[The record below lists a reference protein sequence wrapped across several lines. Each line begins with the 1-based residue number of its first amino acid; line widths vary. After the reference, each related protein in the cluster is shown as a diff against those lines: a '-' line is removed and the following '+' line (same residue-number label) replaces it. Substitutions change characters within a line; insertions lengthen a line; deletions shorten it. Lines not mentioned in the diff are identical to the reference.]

1 MFVSDCVFLTNSID
15 MGGIFFGLE
24 SKCFLIVWIRHNSE
38 IYWRDCKYTML
49 GNEIEVFY
57 MKKKMF
63 FIFNIKSKQSS
74 EKSCL
79 IIA

>member
-1 MFVSDCVFLTNSID
+1 

-49 GNEIEVFY
+49 VNENDVFY
-57 MKKKMF
+57 MKKNKF
-63 FIFNIKSKQSS
+63 LY
-74 EKSCL
+74 L
-79 IIA
+79 ILKVNSLVKNFV

>member
-1 MFVSDCVFLTNSID
+1 

-24 SKCFLIVWIRHNSE
+24 SKYFLIVWIRHNSE

-57 MKKKMF
+57 MKKKCF
-63 FIFNIKSKQSS
+63 LY
-74 EKSCL
+74 L
-79 IIA
+79 ILKVNSLVKNFV